1 MFSLGSVGGGGV
13 QICGGGFISANGFGP
28 GGLNPLGHR
37 NGGMTE
43 WWNGGELRKILNTER
58 RKITPSP

>member
-1 MFSLGSVGGGGV
+1 MFSLSSVGGEV
-13 QICGGGFISANGFGP
+13 QICGTGFLSANGFGP
-28 GGLNPLGHR
+28 GGPNPLGHR
-37 NGGMTE
+37 NGEMME